1 MVADFGSMML
11 NIATTYFNFLMSNF
25 LGGIFL
31 FFIVLNFI
39 AVIIHFG
46 GKNK

>member
-1 MVADFGSMML
+1 MVADFGTMML
-11 NIATTYFNFLMSNF
+11 DITTTYFNFLMSNF

-39 AVIIHFG
+39 TVIIHFG
-46 GKNK
+46 GKGK

>member
-11 NIATTYFNFLMSNF
+11 EITTTYFNFLMSNF

-31 FFIVLNFI
+31 FFIVLNFVAI
-39 AVIIHFG
+39 FIHFG
-46 GKNK
+46 GRK